1 MISITVDFKDKD
13 KFDQLLRYIEDNAVY
28 GEAQE
33 AMRVLGHHT
42 ADNMHDTIN
51 TQRVRPDKGSHKL
64 ENAIT
69 AETIN
74 TVGGIEVGVGRI
86 SKLKTEAPYYEMI
99 DSGFTYS
106 TKNEHVVHFVE
117 GGKGI
122 YPGYEGE
129 FRTFK
134 VGSSHTILGIDYVGK
149 AIRNLDK
156 ELRETIEK
164 LGSKL
169 LNSMKQ

>member
-1 MISITVDFKDKD
+1 MIRVEISFTDKG
-13 KFDQLLRYIEDNAVY
+13 KFEQLLRYIEDNAVY

-33 AMRVLGHHT
+33 AMRILGHHT

-51 TQRVRPDKGSHKL
+51 AQRVRPDKGSHKL

-69 AETIN
+69 AETVN
-74 TVGGIEVGVGRI
+74 TTGGIEVGIGRI

-99 DSGFTYS
+99 DAGFTYS
-106 TKNEHVVHFVE
+106 TKNEHIVHFVE
-117 GGKGI
+117 GGKGM
-122 YPGYEGE
+122 YPGKEGE

-164 LGSKL
+164 IGSKL
-169 LNSMKQ
+169 LSSMSK

>member
-1 MISITVDFKDKD
+1 MIRVEVDFVDKG
-13 KFDQLLRYIEDNAVY
+13 KFDQFLRYIEDNAVY
-28 GEAQE
+28 GEAQVD
-33 AMRVLGHHT
+33 MQILGHHT
-42 ADNMHDTIN
+42 ADHMHDTIN
-51 TQRVRPDKGSHKL
+51 SQRVRPDKGSHKL

-69 AETIN
+69 AETLN
-74 TVGGIEVGVGRI
+74 TVGGVEVGIGRI
-86 SKLKTEAPYYEMI
+86 SKLKSEAPYYEMI

-106 TKNEHVVHFVE
+106 TKNEHIVHFVE
-117 GGKGI
+117 GGKGS
-122 YPGYEGE
+122 YPGKEGE

-156 ELRETIEK
+156 ELREIIEK

-169 LNSMKQ
+169 LSGMSK